1 MDKKKK
7 TTPIPSKALHIAL
20 WVVQVALALAFG
32 MIGVTKLTTS
42 DADIIQQSGELVE
55 KYGVGLIRFIG
66 IAEVFG
72 ALGLILPAALRI
84 LPILTPLAAIGLAI
98 IMSLA
103 TALHASKGEPI
114 VTQVA
119 FLLLTLFVVWG
130 RGSKVPISAR

>member
-1 MDKKKK
+1 MSNP
-7 TTPIPSKALHIAL
+7 TPSKALHITL

-32 MIGVTKLTTS
+32 AIGITKLTTS
-42 DADIIQQSGELVE
+42 EVDLMQQSAELIE

-66 IAEVFG
+66 ISEVLG

-84 LPILTPLAAIGLAI
+84 LPVLTPLASLGLAV
-98 IMSLA
+98 IMGLA

-114 VTQVA
+114 VIQVV

-130 RGSKVPISAR
+130 RFSKAPISAR

>member
-1 MDKKKK
+1 
-7 TTPIPSKALHIAL
+7 
-20 WVVQVALALAFG
+20 

>member
-1 MDKKKK
+1 
-7 TTPIPSKALHIAL
+7 
-20 WVVQVALALAFG
+20 
-32 MIGVTKLTTS
+32 
-42 DADIIQQSGELVE
+42 
-55 KYGVGLIRFIG
+55 VGLIRFIG
-66 IAEVFG
+66 IAEVLG

-130 RGSKVPISAR
+130 RGSKTPISAR

>member
-1 MDKKKK
+1 MSA
-7 TTPIPSKALHIAL
+7 PIPSKALWL
-20 WVVQVALALAFG
+20 VQVALALAFG

-42 DADIIQQSGELVE
+42 DAVLIQQSGELVE

-66 IAEVFG
+66 IAEVLG
-72 ALGLILPAALRI
+72 ALGLILPTALRI

-130 RGSKVPISAR
+130 RGSKTPISAR

>member
-1 MDKKKK
+1 MNNK
-7 TTPIPSKALHIAL
+7 TTPTPSKALHIAL

-42 DADIIQQSGELVE
+42 EADLIQQSGELIE

-66 IAEVFG
+66 IAEVLG
-72 ALGLILPAALRI
+72 ALGLILPSALRI
-84 LPILTPLAAIGLAI
+84 LPQLTPLAAFGLAI
-98 IMSLA
+98 IMGLA

-114 VTQVA
+114 VTQVV

-130 RGSKVPISAR
+130 RWNKAPISAR

>member
-1 MDKKKK
+1 MSNP
-7 TTPIPSKALHIAL
+7 TPSKALHITL

-42 DADIIQQSGELVE
+42 EADLMQQSAELIE

-66 IAEVFG
+66 ISEVLG

-84 LPILTPLAAIGLAI
+84 LPVLTPLASLGLAI
-98 IMSLA
+98 IMVLA

-114 VTQVA
+114 VTQVI

-130 RGSKVPISAR
+130 RLTKAKITAK

>member
-1 MDKKKK
+1 MNKKKK

-42 DADIIQQSGELVE
+42 DAVLIQQPGELVE

-66 IAEVFG
+66 IAEVLG
-72 ALGLILPAALRI
+72 ALGLILPAALRT
-84 LPILTPLAAIGLAI
+84 LPVLTPLAAIGLAI

-130 RGSKVPISAR
+130 RGSKAPISAR

>member
-1 MDKKKK
+1 MSNP
-7 TTPIPSKALHIAL
+7 TPSKALHIAL

-42 DADIIQQSGELVE
+42 EVDLIQQSGELIE

-66 IAEVFG
+66 ISEVLG

-84 LPILTPLAAIGLAI
+84 LPVLTPLASLGLAI
-98 IMSLA
+98 IMGLA
-103 TALHASKGEPI
+103 TALHASKGEPV
-114 VTQVA
+114 VTQVV

-130 RGSKVPISAR
+130 RLTKAKITAK

>member
-1 MDKKKK
+1 MQMS
-7 TTPIPSKALHIAL
+7 TPIPSKALHIAL

-42 DADIIQQSGELVE
+42 DADIIQQSGEIVE

>member
-1 MDKKKK
+1 MSNP
-7 TTPIPSKALHIAL
+7 TPSKALHIAL

-42 DADIIQQSGELVE
+42 EADLIQQSGELIE

-66 IAEVFG
+66 ISEVLG

-84 LPILTPLAAIGLAI
+84 LPVLTPLASLGLAI
-98 IMSLA
+98 IMVLA

-114 VTQVA
+114 VTQVI

-130 RGSKVPISAR
+130 RLTKGRVTPK

>member
-1 MDKKKK
+1 MS
-7 TTPIPSKALHIAL
+7 TPPSKFLHILL
-20 WVVQVALALAFG
+20 WIEGVLALAFG

-42 DADIIQQSGELVE
+42 EADIIQQSGELVE

-66 IAEVFG
+66 IAEVLG

-84 LPILTPLAAIGLAI
+84 LPILTSLASLGLAI
-98 IMSLA
+98 IMGLA

-114 VTQVA
+114 VTQVV

-130 RGSKVPISAR
+130 RFSKAPISAR

>member
-1 MDKKKK
+1 MS
-7 TTPIPSKALHIAL
+7 TSTPSKALHITL
-20 WVVQVALALAFG
+20 WVVQVSLALAFG

-42 DADIIQQSGELVE
+42 EADLIQQSGELIE

-66 IAEVFG
+66 ISEVLG

-84 LPILTPLAAIGLAI
+84 LPILTPLASLGLAI
-98 IMSLA
+98 IMGLA

-114 VTQVA
+114 VFQLV

-130 RGSKVPISAR
+130 RFSKAPISAR

>member
-1 MDKKKK
+1 MQMS
-7 TTPIPSKALHIAL
+7 TSNPSKALHIAL

-42 DADIIQQSGELVE
+42 EADVIQQSGELVE

-66 IAEVFG
+66 ISEVLG

-84 LPILTPLAAIGLAI
+84 LPILTPLAALGLAI
-98 IMSLA
+98 IMGLA
-103 TALHASKGEPI
+103 TALHASKGELI
-114 VTQVA
+114 VTQVV

-130 RGSKVPISAR
+130 RFSKAPISAR

>member
-1 MDKKKK
+1 MSNP
-7 TTPIPSKALHIAL
+7 TPSKALHIAL

-42 DADIIQQSGELVE
+42 EVDLIQQSGELIE

-66 IAEVFG
+66 ISEVLG

-84 LPILTPLAAIGLAI
+84 LPVLTPLASLGLAI
-98 IMSLA
+98 IMGLA

-114 VTQVA
+114 VTQVV

-130 RGSKVPISAR
+130 RLTKGKITAK

>member
-1 MDKKKK
+1 MSNP
-7 TTPIPSKALHIAL
+7 TPSKALHITL
-20 WVVQVALALAFG
+20 WVLQVALALAFG

-42 DADIIQQSGELVE
+42 DAVLIQQSGELIE

-66 IAEVFG
+66 IAEVLG

-84 LPILTPLAAIGLAI
+84 LPILTPLAALGLAI
-98 IMSLA
+98 IMGLA

-119 FLLLTLFVVWG
+119 FLLLALVVVWG
-130 RGSKVPISAR
+130 RLSKGKISGK

>member
-1 MDKKKK
+1 M
-7 TTPIPSKALHIAL
+7 TNPTPSKALHITL

-42 DADIIQQSGELVE
+42 DAVLIQQSGELIE

-66 IAEVFG
+66 IAELLG

-84 LPILTPLAAIGLAI
+84 LPILTPLAALGLAI
-98 IMSLA
+98 IMGLA

-114 VTQVA
+114 VTQVI

-130 RGSKVPISAR
+130 RLTKGKISGK

>member
-66 IAEVFG
+66 LAEVFG

>member
-1 MDKKKK
+1 MSNSN
-7 TTPIPSKALHIAL
+7 PSKALHITL

-42 DADIIQQSGELVE
+42 EADLMQQSAELIE

-66 IAEVFG
+66 ISEVLG

-84 LPILTPLAAIGLAI
+84 LPVLTPLASLGLSI
-98 IMSLA
+98 IMGLA
-103 TALHASKGEPI
+103 TALHASKGEPV
-114 VTQVA
+114 VTQVV

-130 RGSKVPISAR
+130 RLTKAKITAK

>member
-1 MDKKKK
+1 MSA
-7 TTPIPSKALHIAL
+7 PIPSKALHIAL

-42 DADIIQQSGELVE
+42 DAVLIQQSGELVE

-66 IAEVFG
+66 ITEILG

-84 LPILTPLAAIGLAI
+84 LPILTPLAAVGLAI

-130 RGSKVPISAR
+130 RGSKAPISAR

>member
-1 MDKKKK
+1 MSN
-7 TTPIPSKALHIAL
+7 PIPSKALHIAL

-42 DADIIQQSGELVE
+42 EADVIQQSGELVE

-66 IAEVFG
+66 ISEVLG

-84 LPILTPLAAIGLAI
+84 LPILTPLAALGLAI
-98 IMSLA
+98 IMGLA
-103 TALHASKGEPI
+103 TALHASKGELI
-114 VTQVA
+114 VTQVV

-130 RGSKVPISAR
+130 RFSKAPISAR

>member
-1 MDKKKK
+1 MSNP
-7 TTPIPSKALHIAL
+7 TPSKALHIAL

-42 DADIIQQSGELVE
+42 EADLIQQSGELIE

-66 IAEVFG
+66 ISEVLG

-84 LPILTPLAAIGLAI
+84 LPFLTPLASLGLAI
-98 IMSLA
+98 IMVLA

-114 VTQVA
+114 VTQVI

-130 RGSKVPISAR
+130 RLTKGKISGK

>member
-1 MDKKKK
+1 MSNP
-7 TTPIPSKALHIAL
+7 TPSKPLHIAL

-42 DADIIQQSGELVE
+42 EADLIQQSGELIE

-66 IAEVFG
+66 ISEVLG

-84 LPILTPLAAIGLAI
+84 LPVLTPLASLGLAI
-98 IMSLA
+98 IMVLA

-114 VTQVA
+114 VTQVI

-130 RGSKVPISAR
+130 RLTKGRVSPK

>member
-1 MDKKKK
+1 
-7 TTPIPSKALHIAL
+7 
-20 WVVQVALALAFG
+20 

-42 DADIIQQSGELVE
+42 DAVLIQQSGELVE

-66 IAEVFG
+66 IAEVLG
-72 ALGLILPAALRI
+72 ALGLILPPALRI

-130 RGSKVPISAR
+130 RGSKTPISAR

>member
-1 MDKKKK
+1 MSNP
-7 TTPIPSKALHIAL
+7 TPSKTLHIAL

-42 DADIIQQSGELVE
+42 EADIIQQSGELVE

-66 IAEVFG
+66 ISEVLG

-84 LPILTPLAAIGLAI
+84 LPVLTPLAALGLAI
-98 IMSLA
+98 IMVLA

-114 VTQVA
+114 VTQVI
-119 FLLLTLFVVWG
+119 FLLLALFVVWG
-130 RGSKVPISAR
+130 RLTKGKISGK

>member
-1 MDKKKK
+1 
-7 TTPIPSKALHIAL
+7 
-20 WVVQVALALAFG
+20 

-42 DADIIQQSGELVE
+42 DAVLIQQSGELVE

-66 IAEVFG
+66 IAEVLG
-72 ALGLILPAALRI
+72 ALGLILPTALRI

-130 RGSKVPISAR
+130 RGSKTPISAR

>member
-1 MDKKKK
+1 MSN
-7 TTPIPSKALHIAL
+7 PIPSKALHIAL

-42 DADIIQQSGELVE
+42 DADIIQQSGEIVE

-66 IAEVFG
+66 IAEVLG

-84 LPILTPLAAIGLAI
+84 LPILTPLASLGLTI
-98 IMSLA
+98 SMGLV
-103 TALHASKGEPI
+103 TAPHASEGEPI
-114 VTQVA
+114 VTQVV

-130 RGSKVPISAR
+130 RFSKAPISAR